1 MAQEYLVKKNKRKT
15 KRDINK
21 VFSNNLNK
29 ILTEII
35 LNADDS
41 YKRLESQVNDDS
53 IKTIIID
60 IKRKDK
66 KIQVID
72 YAEGLNAEEL
82 KDIFSD
88 YGGIHARKN
97 SGTVRGLF
105 GQGASDVLFF
115 GAQQA
120 KLGKIESIKDDKLHI
135 CKFIVGDEQKIK
147 VETISK
153 KQRIK
158 GFKERYG
165 IVDNGTIVSFGIGD
179 QVSIP
184 HKSKL
189 KAKIEKFYMLRYVF
203 SDPKRQ
209 VIIKHDGIKET
220 VYSDYL
226 VPKNDDLVFEKQ
238 FVFNYESYRLNCHLK
253 LYEDS
258 NADSDELVL
267 ITDPHNIVYDNT
279 LFGLE
284 ELSGANRVRGELII
298 DGIYDCLNDYLNSD
312 NPTEILRDSRDGFDQ
327 REDFTKKLFS
337 TVKPYVKEQI
347 QTLSSK
353 YDPKQLSMDADKK
366 IKNMLSKINQYY
378 RDLKLEEIGT
388 FEKGE
393 EPPTEGIRFVREKIH
408 ITKRKTY
415 GLKMLINANMINK
428 DESIKID
435 TDDHV
440 ALDLVTK
447 QFQVKQE
454 EANEFGLIVKTI
466 ILKGKHVNEAPI
478 NLEAQSIDYTTS
490 TRVNVV
496 EETIVYP
503 EEGLEFIPKEMRIQP
518 NKTKTLNLYVDTNR
532 FSLGTEIKI
541 ERTTRSELF
550 SETEVVKLQKTHLV
564 NEDLGRIPIVF
575 KGGNTGEF
583 HHYKASAEDVRTKAL
598 IRIEEPKADKEGLEG
613 LFSGLE
619 GVYDSAGH
627 WQSKY
632 DQKTGKIQINLSHPI
647 HKTIM
652 PSVSKESIAEK
663 KYTEMEYSYI
673 FELVALECSKQ
684 IVNIMIHKNEV
695 KDTIDETHHE
705 IQKYKT
711 DLYQTIIN

>member
-1 MAQEYLVKKNKRKT
+1 MAKEFVVKKNKRKT

-41 YKRLESQVNDDS
+41 YKRLESQTKDKSV
-53 IKTIIID
+53 KEIIID

-66 KIQVID
+66 KISVTD
-72 YAEGLNAEEL
+72 YAEGLSAEEL
-82 KDIFSD
+82 RDIFSD
-88 YGGIHARKN
+88 YGGQHSRNKN
-97 SGTVRGLF
+97 GSVRGLF

-120 KLGKIESIKDDKLHI
+120 KLGKIESIKDEKLHI
-135 CKFIVGDEQKIK
+135 CKFIVGDEKKIK
-147 VETISK
+147 VETITNR
-153 KQRIK
+153 QRIK
-158 GFKERYG
+158 GFKDRYS
-165 IVDNGTIVSFGIGD
+165 IENNATVVSFGIGND
-179 QVSIP
+179 VSIP

-189 KAKIEKFYMLRYVF
+189 TKKIEKFYMLRYVF
-203 SDPKRQ
+203 SDPLRH

-220 VYSDYL
+220 VSSQHLLPENDQL
-226 VPKNDDLVFEKQ
+226 VMQKHFD
-238 FVFNYESYRLNCHLK
+238 FVYDSYRLKCHLK
-253 LYEDS
+253 LFEDS
-258 NADSDELVL
+258 KADSDERVL
-267 ITDPHNIVYDNT
+267 ITDPHKIVYDNT

-284 ELSGANRVRGELII
+284 EVSGANRLRGELII
-298 DGIYDCLNDYLNSD
+298 DGIYDCLNDYLNND

-347 QTLSSK
+347 NLLASR
-353 YDPKQLSMDADKK
+353 YEPKQLNMDEDKT

-393 EPPTEGIRFVREKIH
+393 EPPNDGIRFVRERIH

-415 GLKMLINANMINK
+415 GLKMLINANMFQSNAV
-428 DESIKID
+428 IKID
-435 TDDHV
+435 SDADV
-440 ALDLVTK
+440 ALDLVTRTLHVNK
-447 QFQVKQE
+447 K
-454 EANEFGLIVKTI
+454 EANEYGLIIKTVV
-466 ILKGKHVNEAPI
+466 LKGKQVNESPI
-478 NLEAQSIDYTTS
+478 NLEARCTDYTTY
-490 TRVNVV
+490 TNVNVV

-503 EEGLEFIPKEMRIQP
+503 DNGLEFIPKEMRVKP
-518 NKTKTLNLYVDTNR
+518 DKAKTLHLYVDTNR
-532 FSLGTEIKI
+532 FSLGTDISV
-541 ERTTRSELF
+541 ERSTRSELF
-550 SETEVVKLQKTHLV
+550 PENDVVKLQNSHLI
-564 NEDLGRIPIVF
+564 NEDLGKIPITF
-575 KGGNTGEF
+575 KGGNNREM
-583 HHYKASAEDVRTKAL
+583 HHYKASADGVETKAL
-598 IRIEEPKADKEGLEG
+598 IRVEQTKEDKQGLEG

-619 GVYDSAGH
+619 GIHDSVGN

-632 DQKTGKIQINLSHPI
+632 DHKSGKIQINLSHPI

-652 PSVSKESIAEK
+652 PSVSKESIAERS
-663 KYTEMEYSYI
+663 YSDMEYSYI

-684 IVNIMIHKNEV
+684 IVDIRVNKNEIEAS
-695 KDTIDETHHE
+695 IDIAQHE

-711 DLYQTIIN
+711 DLYKTIIE